1 MEKDHIIANLSN
13 FLTQIG
19 IEVIEEKINVETFL
33 PGLLI
38 RNGSLVFDRNSL
50 LYPGDLLHE
59 AGHIAVTDSQER
71 GLLNG
76 NITTIQSDNESL
88 ESAVLLWTFAACNTL
103 AIDPEIVFHKDG
115 YKGQS
120 EWLLTNF
127 RSASYIG
134 LPLLVWMEM
143 TTNDRQSGF
152 PNMLKWLR

>member
-38 RNGSLVFDRNSL
+38 RNGSIVFDRNSL

-59 AGHIAVTDSQER
+59 AGHIAVTDSPGR
-71 GLLNG
+71 KLLNG

-134 LPLLVWMEM
+134 LPLLVWMGM
-143 TTNDRQSGF
+143 TTNDKLSGF
-152 PNMLKWLR
+152 PNMLRWLR